1 MGELEFIAMTPSIAT
16 ARGHTMRCSVTGS
29 RGVAV
34 ARRAP
39 SFLAGNG
46 LALNKRDA
54 SLLQERRSR
63 STHKAGA
70 LGLQMNIF
78 DRMSRVVRSYV
89 NAVITAAEDPE
100 KMLEQSVQDLQ
111 NDLVKMR
118 QASAQVMASTKQLE
132 KRAEQAETQSQEWYK
147 RAKLAVD
154 KGEDDLAKEALKRK
168 KTADESSQS
177 LRSQLDQQK
186 QVLNKLLS
194 DTKTLESKVVEAK
207 SKKDTLKARAQSAK
221 ASRALSDLAGGVD
234 TQSSLAAFE
243 RMEEKVMTLEAEAE
257 AAGELS
263 GDAIS
268 SQFAALEGGD
278 SLEDEL
284 QALKGLGTS
293 KPTQALPG
301 AIKYDD
307 AIEAELNELKSDD

>member
-1 MGELEFIAMTPSIAT
+1 
-16 ARGHTMRCSVTGS
+16 MRASVTGS
-29 RGVAV
+29 RGGSA
-34 ARRAP
+34 ARKAP
-39 SFLAGNG
+39 SFLTGNG
-46 LALNKRDA
+46 LAFHRRDA

-63 STHKAGA
+63 SKQRAGA

-154 KGEDDLAKEALKRK
+154 KGEDELAKEALKRR
-168 KTADESSQS
+168 KTADDNAQS

-186 QVLNKLLS
+186 QVLNKLLN

-221 ASRALSDLAGGVD
+221 ASRALSDLASGVD

-263 GDAIS
+263 GDVIS

-284 QALKGLGTS
+284 QALKGNTS

>member
-1 MGELEFIAMTPSIAT
+1 MASKSHFL
-16 ARGHTMRCSVTGS
+16 TGTS
-29 RGVAV
+29 RVAQGRD
-34 ARRAP
+34 AALLRRAP
-39 SFLAGNG
+39 AAAAQRG
-46 LALNKRDA
+46 
-54 SLLQERRSR
+54 
-63 STHKAGA
+63 GA

-78 DRMSRVVRSYV
+78 ERVGRVFRSYV
-89 NAVITAAEDPE
+89 NAAITAAEDPE

-132 KRAEQAETQSQEWYK
+132 KRAEAAETSSQEWYK

-154 KGEDDLAKEALKRK
+154 KGEDELAKEALKRR
-168 KTADESSQS
+168 KTFEDNAQS
-177 LRSQLDQQK
+177 LRSQLDQQRT
-186 QVLNKLLS
+186 VLNKLLN

-221 ASRALSDLAGGVD
+221 ASRALSDLASGVD
-234 TQSSLAAFE
+234 AQSSLAAFE

-263 GDAIS
+263 GDVIS

-278 SLEDEL
+278 SIEDEL
-284 QALKGLGTS
+284 LALKGGPA

-301 AIKYDD
+301 AVKFDD
-307 AIEAELNELKSDD
+307 AIEAELNELKSEDWSGLD

>member
-1 MGELEFIAMTPSIAT
+1 MAPVS
-16 ARGHTMRCSVTGS
+16 
-29 RGVAV
+29 
-34 ARRAP
+34 ARRCDLSRSARP
-39 SFLAGNG
+39 TKSAFLTGA
-46 LALNKRDA
+46 ARTTSRRDA
-54 SLLQERRSR
+54 ALARRCRGRRQERG
-63 STHKAGA
+63 GA

-78 DRMSRVVRSYV
+78 ERVSRVVRSHV

-132 KRAEQAETQSQEWYK
+132 KRAEQAETQSGEWYK

-154 KGEDDLAKEALKRK
+154 KGEDELAKEALKRR
-168 KTADESSQS
+168 KTADDSAQS

-186 QVLNKLLS
+186 QVLQKLLN

-221 ASRALSDLAGGVD
+221 ASKALSDLASGVD

-243 RMEEKVMTLEAEAE
+243 RMEEKVMTMEAEAE

-263 GDAIS
+263 GDVIS
-268 SQFAALEGGD
+268 NQFAALEGGD
-278 SLEDEL
+278 SIEDKL
-284 QALKGLGTS
+284 QALKGGS
-293 KPTQALPG
+293 KPAQALPG
-301 AIKYDD
+301 RVYDD
-307 AIEAELNELKSDD
+307 AIEAELKELKDTD